1 MALGVELKIQKTDVL
16 FQENPSGKL
25 MIANKG
31 AAPITVHNPTFDPTG
46 LAVKVVEMST
56 RSETVNRGTKPSWQQ
71 DVYQSLTPGQK
82 LEFEYPLSSL
92 AEFRHPGEYRVSAIV
107 DYSGPAGEKGRTESD
122 PVAVKIQPVTPRNL
136 SLAYATGGWSA
147 DQYGFSVNA
156 AANPPALVRHTFSST
171 PEGGGVIDALPG
183 PPVPIQTKPVPSQP
197 GNGKISLAQWVA
209 WLEGSTLNVT
219 HIDPNLGLLPVKQ
232 WSVPEPEAELV
243 PPLHIDST
251 DDPSRRSIGS
261 ALLMSEL
268 PDGQH
273 VKLQAVHFSP
283 TGEISPGAAFT
294 FDGGRP
300 IWAESHEKSNG
311 SRLVTYAQ
319 KVETGWALFAVP
331 WPDSKKAAPAPRK
344 LGEWPGRPLAFGT
357 ALTPDDSVIGA
368 VVIQFRRG
376 RNLSIKV
383 ATWSMSDKGE
393 FLMQPSRDV
402 PWDPRLPVEQAVV
415 RISPREAVAAI
426 LTDGEGRRFV
436 FPSSGKLQVAPGL
449 LAVTKLPLDVAFVGQ
464 TDPVLIAAQEG
475 RGFTMVYLNGQPLGH
490 GH

>member
-1 MALGVELKIQKTDVL
+1 MALGVELKLQKTDLL
-16 FQENPSGKL
+16 FQENPSSKL
-25 MIANKG
+25 VLTNKG

-56 RSETVNRGTKPSWQQ
+56 HSETVHQGTKPSWQQ
-71 DVYQSLTPGQK
+71 DEYQTLAPGQK

-92 AEFRHPGEYRVSAIV
+92 AEFRRPGEYRVSAIV
-107 DYSGPAGEKGRTESD
+107 DYSGPAGGKERAESD
-122 PVAVKIQPVTPRNL
+122 PAAVKVLPVTARNL

-147 DQYGFSVNA
+147 YLYGVSVNE
-156 AANPPALVRHTFSST
+156 AANPPALVRHIFSLL
-171 PEGGGVIDALPG
+171 PESGGVVDALPG
-183 PPVPIQTKPVPSQP
+183 PPISTGAKPFVSQP
-197 GNGKISLAQWVA
+197 GNGKISEAQWVA

-232 WSVPEPEAELV
+232 WPVPGPAAELV

-251 DDPSRRSIGS
+251 DDPTRRSAGS
-261 ALLMSEL
+261 GLLMSEL
-268 PDGQH
+268 PEGQH

-283 TGEISPGAAFT
+283 SGEISPGAALT
-294 FDGGRP
+294 FDGERP
-300 IWAESHEKSNG
+300 VWAESHEKSNG

-331 WPDSKKAAPAPRK
+331 WPDSKKTAPAPRK
-344 LGEWPGRPLAFGT
+344 LGEWPGRPVAFGT
-357 ALTPDDSVIGA
+357 ALTPEDAIVGA
-368 VVIQFRRG
+368 VVLQFRRG

-393 FLMQPSRDV
+393 FVMQPSRDV
-402 PWDPRLPVEQAVV
+402 PWDPRLPVENAIV
-415 RISPREAVAAI
+415 RISPRESVAAV

-436 FPSSGKLQVAPGL
+436 FPSSGKLQVAPGS

-464 TDPVLIAAQEG
+464 TQPVLIAAQEG
-475 RGFTMVYLNGQPLGH
+475 LGFTMVHLNGQPLEH
-490 GH
+490 RH